1 MDCLKAVQAYVD
13 KAITSTPGIKVL
25 LLDSDT
31 VRRRRLLS
39 PSREPR
45 GPS

>member
-13 KAITSTPGIKVL
+13 KAVTSAPGIKVL

-31 VRRRRLLS
+31 VAS
-39 PSREPR
+39 PPR
-45 GPS
+45 PALVRPC